1 MKSAPTLEVLDRHVS
16 IRSFTNK
23 PIAEEVLDQIIRSS
37 RRAPTSSNMQ
47 AYSIIVVKDP
57 EVKQEL
63 ALLAGGQKYVAS
75 CPVFLAFC
83 ADLHRL
89 EVACGMHDL
98 TMTNNLETFLISTID
113 ASLVGMTAMTAAES
127 LGLGVVMIGAM
138 RNHPS
143 KVAELLGLPSSVYV
157 TFGMC
162 LGWPEKDNIPPQKSR
177 LPEQLVVHREK
188 YDNSNPVDLIKQHDL
203 ELGEHYAS
211 LGKNIQSA
219 AWSGPITRNLSGGM
233 RSENLGILKKMGF
246 DICPDSV
253 GGTSMLPV

>member
-1 MKSAPTLEVLDRHVS
+1 MNSAPTLEVLDSHVS
-16 IRSFTNK
+16 IRSFTNE
-23 PIAEEVLDQIIRSS
+23 PIEDEVLDQIIKSS

-47 AYSIIVVKDP
+47 AYSIIVIKDP

-63 ALLAGGQKYVAS
+63 ALLAGGQKYVAT

-89 EVACGMHDL
+89 EVACEMHDL

-143 KVAELLGLPSSVYV
+143 KVARLLGLPSSVYV

-162 LGWPEKDNIPPQKSR
+162 LGWPEQENIPPQKPR
-177 LPEQLVVHREK
+177 LPEQIVVHQEM
-188 YDNSNPVDLIKQHDL
+188 YALSNLAEQIKQHDL
-203 ELGEHYAS
+203 ELSGHYVS
-211 LGKNIQSA
+211 LGKNLQAA
-219 AWSGPITRNLSGGM
+219 AWSGPISRNLSGPM
-233 RSENLGILKKMGF
+233 RSENLAILNKMGF
-246 DICPDSV
+246 NICLGS
-253 GGTSMLPV
+253 TE